1 MSDKLQRTI
10 ARFQQKIDN
19 KDFYEAHQTLRTITN
34 RYVKST
40 HYPEA
45 IDLLYQGLSIL
56 AVNKEYASATDL
68 ILYLI
73 QVYNEAKIPCSNDAA
88 SKDYK
93 WKLIDLITLLPD
105 TDPGLG
111 DVAKH
116 SLTWSKESSG
126 SKFGDA
132 DLHHLFGV
140 KLINAIS
147 SQPTEDDKYKL
158 FAVAE
163 LHLILGTHES
173 LPVYVDYLYSWY
185 ETSGKSNADAG
196 EFIAR
201 AVINYA
207 YLKNIKFAQNA
218 WERFVAKYIASGN
231 EIVHQNDGLYQF
243 ETLELLN
250 FLQLLMITLTKANSG
265 EKYLKLYHH
274 YQPQLKAAGLAPLV
288 EYLGRFYFKLNLGS
302 PQGGG
307 NMLANLMGGLFK

>member
-10 ARFQQKIDN
+10 VRFQLRIDN

-34 RYVKST
+34 RYVKAT
-40 HYPEA
+40 QYPEA

-56 AVNKEYASATDL
+56 ASNKEYASASDL

-73 QVYNEAKIPCSNDAA
+73 QVYTEAGIQCSSDSAV
-88 SKDYK
+88 KDYK

-105 TDPGLG
+105 SDPSLG
-111 DVAKH
+111 DIAKH
-116 SLTWSKESSG
+116 SMEWSTSSSG
-126 SKFGDA
+126 SKFGDS

-140 KLINAIS
+140 KLINAIPDQNS
-147 SQPTEDDKYKL
+147 PDDKYKL
-158 FAVAE
+158 FTVAE

-173 LPVYVDYLYSWY
+173 LPVYVDYLYSWF
-185 ETSGKSNADAG
+185 EQNPESDAG
-196 EFIAR
+196 EYLAR

-207 YLKNIKFAQNA
+207 YLKNIKFAQSA
-218 WERFVAKYIASGN
+218 LERFLAKYRTAHTSQQV
-231 EIVHQNDGLYQF
+231 EQF
-243 ETLELLN
+243 YTFDLELLN
-250 FLQLLMITLTKANSG
+250 FLQLLVATLSKTNSG

-274 YQPQLKAAGLAPLV
+274 YQAVLAAAGLAPLV
-288 EYLGRFYFKLNLGS
+288 EYLGRFYFNLKLGN

>member
-19 KDFYEAHQTLRTITN
+19 KDFYEAHQTLRSITN

-45 IDLLYQGLSIL
+45 IDLLFQGLSIL
-56 AVNKEYASATDL
+56 ATNKEYGSASDL

-73 QVYNEAKIPCSNDAA
+73 QIYGETNIECSNDPAV
-88 SKDYK
+88 KDYK
-93 WKLIDLITLLPD
+93 WKLLDLITLLPD
-105 TDPGLG
+105 SDPSLG
-111 DVAKH
+111 DVAKNA
-116 SLTWSKESSG
+116 LAWSKHSSG

-132 DLHHLFGV
+132 DLHHLFGT
-140 KLINAIS
+140 KFLNAVGAQTS
-147 SQPTEDDKYKL
+147 EDDKYKL

-173 LPVYVDYLYSWY
+173 LPIYVDYLFSWY
-185 ETSGKSNADAG
+185 QEGGREADAG
-196 EFIAR
+196 EFVAR

-207 YLKNIKFAQNA
+207 YLKNIRFAQSA
-218 WERFVAKYIASGN
+218 LDRFLGKYVGLGTDISAK
-231 EIVHQNDGLYQF
+231 VDGLYMF
-243 ETLELLN
+243 EKLEVSN
-250 FLQLLMITLTKANSG
+250 FIQLLLATLAKVNSG

-274 YQPQLKAAGLAPLV
+274 YKQLLVDTGLALLV
-288 EYLGRFYFKLNLGS
+288 EYLGRFYFGLNLGN
-302 PQGGG
+302 PQGGN

>member
-19 KDFYEAHQTLRTITN
+19 KDFYEAHQTLRTIAN
-34 RYVKST
+34 RYVKTS

-45 IDLLYQGLSIL
+45 IDLLFQGLSIL
-56 AVNKEYASATDL
+56 ATNKEYGSASDL

-73 QVYNEAKIPCSNDAA
+73 QIYGEANIKCSNDAGV
-88 SKDYK
+88 KDYK

-105 TDPGLG
+105 SDPSLG
-111 DVAKH
+111 DVAKNA
-116 SLTWSKESSG
+116 LAWSKDSSG

-132 DLHHLFGV
+132 DLHHLFGT
-140 KLINAIS
+140 KLLNAIGTQAS
-147 SQPTEDDKYKL
+147 DDDKYKL

-173 LPVYVDYLYSWY
+173 LPIYVDYLFSWY
-185 ETSGKSNADAG
+185 QEGGRAADAG

-207 YLKNIKFAQNA
+207 YLKNIKFAQSA
-218 WERFVAKYIASGN
+218 LDRFLGKYQALDT
-231 EIVHQNDGLYQF
+231 EAFATVDGLYSF
-243 ETLELLN
+243 EKLEVLN
-250 FLQLLMITLTKANSG
+250 FVQLLLATLTKVNYG
-265 EKYLKLYHH
+265 EKYLKLYQH
-274 YQPQLKAAGLAPLV
+274 YKQRLVDAGLALLV
-288 EYLGRFYFKLNLGS
+288 EYLGRFYFGLNLGN
-302 PQGGG
+302 PQGGN